1 MADALPD
8 GIGMY
13 LMMIFL
19 AIAVIGMIMAIKNRI
34 AMNKTT
40 DLVKD
45 GKLRDQLDDIQKMR
59 KRPSEPKWDNTT
71 IDLGKGKGSWEKLA
85 RESRKTEKPKESIDK
100 LIDKLDEDKKD
111 D

>member
-1 MADALPD
+1 MMTELPD

-34 AMNKTT
+34 AHNKLR

-45 GKLRDQLDDIQKMR
+45 GKLRDRLDDIQKMR
-59 KRPSEPKWDNTT
+59 KRPSELPKGWDNTT
-71 IDLGKGKGSWEKLA
+71 IDLGKGKTKWEKY
-85 RESRKTEKPKESIDK
+85 KKP
-100 LIDKLDEDKKD
+100 EDKD

>member
-8 GIGMY
+8 GLGMY

-34 AMNKTT
+34 AHNKLT

-45 GKLRDQLDDIQKMR
+45 DKLRDQLDDIQKMR
-59 KRPSEPKWDNTT
+59 KRPSELPKGWDHTT
-71 IDLGKGKGSWEKLA
+71 IDLGKGKGSWEKFA
-85 RESRKTEKPKESIDK
+85 RESRNKESIDK

>member
-34 AMNKTT
+34 ANNKATN
-40 DLVKD
+40 LVKD
-45 GKLRDQLDDIQKMR
+45 GKLRDKLHDIERLQ
-59 KRPSEPKWDNTT
+59 KRPQETK
-71 IDLGKGKGSWEKLA
+71 IDLAKKGDTWYK
-85 RESRKTEKPKESIDK
+85 KPEESIDE
-100 LIDKLDEDKKD
+100 LMDKLEKDEDKK
-111 D
+111 